1 MATVV
6 VTVDCAAASQGR
18 CYTPELVRI
27 AEEFHVPMT
36 WLITVSASEPM
47 SNVMLYHA
55 EYLHRI
61 PSWHEI
67 GLRVDFRS
75 NGNAVTDTRERGA
88 LIQEGRDLLKQCHV
102 KPTAFRAAD
111 HALLA
116 SDLPYLEDIG
126 ILVDSSP
133 APGVTRENGIDWRGI
148 PSHPYRPAY
157 HDLKAPGEAKILLVP
172 MLAQEGRAIYLDGEW
187 DAVEPV
193 LDSHLRD
200 DSVLCLGLR
209 DWANGL
215 ANWRKAAQLLRE
227 KRCRFVTLTQL
238 VSDWGIE

>member
-6 VTVDCAAASQGR
+6 VTVDCAAASQGK
-18 CYTPELVRI
+18 CYTPDLVRI

-67 GLRVDFRS
+67 GLRVHFQS
-75 NGNAVTDTRERGA
+75 NGNTITDPRERGA

-102 KPTAFRAAD
+102 KPTAFRVAD

-116 SDLPYLEDIG
+116 SDLRYLEDIG
-126 ILVDSSP
+126 IVVDSSP
-133 APGVTRENGIDWRGI
+133 VPGLTTSSGVDWSGI
-148 PSHPYRPAY
+148 PSHPYRPSV
-157 HDLKAPGEAKILLVP
+157 DNLKSPGDANLLLVP
-172 MLAQEGRAIYLDGEW
+172 MLAHNGQAVYLDMEW
-187 DAVEPV
+187 EAIQSA
-193 LDSHLRD
+193 LTGNLQS
-200 DSVLCLGLR
+200 DSVLCLGVR

-215 ANWRKAAQLLRE
+215 ANWRKTAQFLRE
-227 KRCRFVTLTQL
+227 KGCRFVSLTQL
-238 VSDWGIE
+238 ASEWGL